1 MEKKQ
6 QKTKI
11 LMLEVTPVLFE
22 NNKHVVSVWIVD
34 CLNDLQSKLIIII
47 YHCHGYWYMSVR
59 RIVLVNR
66 ELFSVMYSKKLDD
79 KQSWSWF

>member
-1 MEKKQ
+1 MLLYLPGYIIYSTLCTGAFVVYITCKKRVKEEWKKKP

-11 LMLEVTPVLFE
+11 LMLEVTPVRFE

-47 YHCHGYWYMSVR
+47 YHCHGY
-59 RIVLVNR
+59 
-66 ELFSVMYSKKLDD
+66 
-79 KQSWSWF
+79 